1 MPSLPLLPNNAP
13 FADDQISVLNTVM
26 AGTTAEQR
34 AWLSGFLAGYQAGTG
49 SGAAIAP
56 APAAAAAP
64 RIPLTILFGT
74 ESGNAEAIAMQ
85 AKKSAAK
92 LGFAPVVVDMADAD
106 LGAIAKAKHLM
117 VVAATWGEGDP
128 PERAVDFYAALMAD
142 DAPRFDG
149 VKFGVLALGDLAYAN
164 FCGVGKRIDA
174 RLEQLGGARIVPRV
188 DCDVD
193 FERPAAGW
201 LQGALAE
208 IKESAPK
215 PNQAAGGAV
224 IHVDFAPPEVEDGA
238 AAAYDKAHPF
248 DAEITEWIS
257 LNSSRSSKENIHV
270 ELSLEGSG
278 ILYEPGDSLGILPLN
293 DEALVDDIQTA
304 VGLAGDAATRA
315 ALIERHDV
323 TTLTRPLVQAYA
335 DLTGDAGVAALRDD
349 DDAYVRF
356 AEGRQPVDL
365 FEAFPH
371 RLTAEQLTGLLR
383 PLPPRLY
390 SIGSSL
396 KALPDQAHLLLAA
409 VRYASHGRDRKGV
422 ASTFVA
428 DARRVGD
435 RLKVYLKPNRHFRLP
450 ADADAPVIMIGPG
463 TGIVPFRAFMQEREA
478 VGSRGRNWLFFGDRN
493 YQHDFLYQLEWQDFV
508 KDGVLDRIDVA
519 FSRDQPE
526 KVYVQ
531 DRLWQRRA
539 DLYAWLQDGAYFY
552 VCGDEKAMAKDVHA
566 MLARVVADQGGM
578 TAEAAEAYIAELRR
592 AGRYLRDVY

>member
-1 MPSLPLLPNNAP
+1 
-13 FADDQISVLNTVM
+13 
-26 AGTTAEQR
+26 
-34 AWLSGFLAGYQAGTG
+34 
-49 SGAAIAP
+49 
-56 APAAAAAP
+56 
-64 RIPLTILFGT
+64 
-74 ESGNAEAIAMQ
+74 
-85 AKKSAAK
+85 
-92 LGFAPVVVDMADAD
+92 
-106 LGAIAKAKHLM
+106 
-117 VVAATWGEGDP
+117 
-128 PERAVDFYAALMAD
+128 
-142 DAPRFDG
+142 
-149 VKFGVLALGDLAYAN
+149 
-164 FCGVGKRIDA
+164 
-174 RLEQLGGARIVPRV
+174 
-188 DCDVD
+188 
-193 FERPAAGW
+193 
-201 LQGALAE
+201 
-208 IKESAPK
+208 
-215 PNQAAGGAV
+215 
-224 IHVDFAPPEVEDGA
+224 
-238 AAAYDKAHPF
+238 
-248 DAEITEWIS
+248 
-257 LNSSRSSKENIHV
+257 
-270 ELSLEGSG
+270 
-278 ILYEPGDSLGILPLN
+278 
-293 DEALVDDIQTA
+293 
-304 VGLAGDAATRA
+304 
-315 ALIERHDV
+315 
-323 TTLTRPLVQAYA
+323 
-335 DLTGDAGVAALRDD
+335 
-349 DDAYVRF
+349 
-356 AEGRQPVDL
+356 
-365 FEAFPH
+365 
-371 RLTAEQLTGLLR
+371 LTGLLR

-435 RLKVYLKPNRHFRLP
+435 RLKVDLKPNRHFRLP
-450 ADADAPVIMIGPG
+450 ADADAPVIMVGPG